1 MLILAGWKPSRVYE
15 TGAAGHYYF
24 NSWAI
29 VGQVVTKD
37 QARCRHPRHGSGKTL
52 ERVASTFGYAGLGIK
67 TPALLE
73 FDR

>member
-1 MLILAGWKPSRVYE
+1 VYKK
-15 TGAAGHYYF
+15 YLNRYN
-24 NSWAI
+24 NSWKI
-29 VGQVVTKD
+29 VGPSLTLGSTHYM
-37 QARCRHPRHGSGKTL
+37 HPRHGSGKTL